1 MSTLQDFIKWNEEK
15 WEDKNQEM
23 YTGENEDNI
32 WPWFSKKLDL
42 DVINFIEANNIESA
56 KILDLGTCSGAQ
68 AIALANMGFDVV
80 GTDISH
86 TALNKAIKLAK
97 EQSTKTKPN
106 FLIDDILD
114 TKLAANQFDLILD
127 RGCFHSICCI
137 STKKYIANL
146 TKILKPGGKIILKTM
161 SLKENRFSGFDTF
174 AGQKIPMPYRF
185 DEDIIRNVFN
195 DHFIIDN
202 IEDSY
207 FYSSVVTPP
216 AQAMLTILSKR

>member
-1 MSTLQDFIKWNEEK
+1 MSTLQDFIKWNEQK
-15 WEDKNQEM
+15 WEGKNQEM

-32 WPWFSKKLDL
+32 WPWFSKTLDL
-42 DVINFIEANNIESA
+42 DVINFIEANNIDSA

-80 GTDISH
+80 GTDIST
-86 TALNKAIKLAK
+86 TALNKAITLAE
-97 EQSTKTKPN
+97 EQSTQAKPH
-106 FLIDDILD
+106 FLIDDILE
-114 TKLAANQFDLILD
+114 TKLADNQFDLILD

-146 TKILKPGGKIILKTM
+146 KKILKPGGKIILKTM
-161 SLKENRFSGFDTF
+161 SLQENRFSGFDTF

-185 DEDIIRNVFN
+185 DEEIIRSIFTE
-195 DHFIIDN
+195 HFIIDT

-216 AQAMLTILSKR
+216 AQAMLTVLSKK